1 MIIRSC
7 HKYWS
12 DHGDVFFVV
21 FVFFK
26 FCPDILRGDVNVF
39 LPSRCEALDMSTLTT
54 GQGMLQQD
62 V

>member
-7 HKYWS
+7 RKNWG
-12 DHGDVFFVV
+12 DHGDVFLVV

-26 FCPDILRGDVNVF
+26 FCRDILRGDVNVF
-39 LPSRCEALDMSTLTT
+39 LSSRCEALDMSAFTT
-54 GQGMLQQD
+54 RQGMLEQD